1 MPAMTDAQIHALVKK
16 AAARAEAMAGDDDA
30 AFVRELRA
38 AFLDGKGPRLR
49 ELRVLRAAA
58 RDSGDRSAHIFE
70 DPRYLRNARELARKT
85 RRNLR
90 VLGGSNVK
98 AKQFPDCVAVGND
111 RQWGCTGT
119 LIAPDVV
126 LTAGHCADFA
136 TRIFVGNDVSRK
148 GNEYP
153 VRKRIRHPKYN
164 KGKRNDIMV
173 LLLERKV
180 AGVPPRRIAKST
192 IINSAKDGRV
202 VGFGATDPNGMFGYG
217 RKRQTDVP
225 IASSSCEGTVN
236 GEEDQFAYGCDPDL
250 ELIAGKPLLERDTC
264 SGDSGGPFYV
274 AGPSGA
280 WLLAGAT
287 SRATDSAVNVC
298 GDGGV
303 YVRVDRY
310 RKWIDSIPGVQLP

>member
-1 MPAMTDAQIHALVKK
+1 MAMSDAQLHALVKK

-38 AFLDGKGPRLR
+38 AFFQGRRPGLR
-49 ELRVLRAAA
+49 ELRVLRTALRA
-58 RDSGDRSAHIFE
+58 SGDRSAHIFE

-98 AKQFPDCVAVGND
+98 AKQFLDCVAVGND

-136 TRIFVGNDVSRK
+136 TRVFVGNDVSQK
-148 GNEYP
+148 GRVYP
-153 VRKRIRHPKYN
+153 VRRRIRHPKYN
-164 KGKRNDIMV
+164 KGKRNDLLV
-173 LLLERKV
+173 LLLETSV
-180 AGVPPRRIAKST
+180 ENVPPRKIAKGA
-192 IINSAKDGRV
+192 IIDGAADGRV
-202 VGFGATDPNGMFGYG
+202 VGFGATDPDGMFGYG

-225 IASSSCEGTVN
+225 IASPSCEGAVN
-236 GEEDQFAYGCDPDL
+236 GEEDRFAYGCDPDL

-264 SGDSGGPFYV
+264 SGDSGGPLYV

-310 RKWIDSIPGVQLP
+310 RKWILSIPGVQLA